1 MNLYMSVIKSKWFWI
16 ISIPLLLIV
25 ILLNI
30 RIKTV
35 VVSGNA
41 WYTGEEI
48 ENFIFKDD
56 MSRNTAVCL
65 MNIINKKKVEI
76 PFVQDYSVTITGP
89 FKAEIIVY
97 EKSIVAYVL
106 YMNSRMYFDK
116 DGVVVESSDKVLE
129 EVPLVTGLKFGSV
142 SLYKALP
149 VEDKKVFT
157 EILNLTQI
165 LSVYGVH
172 ADKIKINSS
181 DETSLTLG
189 EIEVVLGNSE
199 NIDGKVAEL
208 KDMLPKITGLEGTLY
223 LDTYSVTRDKTTAYT
238 FKKKNTTNAVN

>member
-65 MNIINKKKVEI
+65 MNIINKK
-76 PFVQDYSVTITGP
+76 
-89 FKAEIIVY
+89 
-97 EKSIVAYVL
+97 
-106 YMNSRMYFDK
+106 R
-116 DGVVVESSDKVLE
+116 
-129 EVPLVTGLKFGSV
+129 LKF
-142 SLYKALP
+142 LLCR
-149 VEDKKVFT
+149 
-157 EILNLTQI
+157 IIQLQ
-165 LSVYGVH
+165 
-172 ADKIKINSS
+172 
-181 DETSLTLG
+181 
-189 EIEVVLGNSE
+189 
-199 NIDGKVAEL
+199 
-208 KDMLPKITGLEGTLY
+208 
-223 LDTYSVTRDKTTAYT
+223 
-238 FKKKNTTNAVN
+238 

>member
-157 EILNLTQI
+157 EILNLT
-165 LSVYGVH
+165 
-172 ADKIKINSS
+172 
-181 DETSLTLG
+181 LG